1 MWYTLWNG
9 RRSSVPFHLSAYNGL
24 NFAHSVGVAGSRLER
39 VREYLRQNGPSTKA
53 DILRDVFNR
62 PMCRG
67 WGSTFFRMAV
77 RHGHLTKYR
86 RGTMVLWTV

>member
-1 MWYTLWNG
+1 MWYNSWFGT
-9 RRSSVPFHLSAYNGL
+9 RSSVPFHMTAPNGL
-24 NFAHSVGVAGSRLER
+24 NFAHSVGVADSRLER
-39 VREYLRQNGPSTKA
+39 VREYLRKNGPSTKA

-77 RHGHLTKYR
+77 RHGHLTNYR
-86 RGTMVLWTV
+86 EGSKVLWSV